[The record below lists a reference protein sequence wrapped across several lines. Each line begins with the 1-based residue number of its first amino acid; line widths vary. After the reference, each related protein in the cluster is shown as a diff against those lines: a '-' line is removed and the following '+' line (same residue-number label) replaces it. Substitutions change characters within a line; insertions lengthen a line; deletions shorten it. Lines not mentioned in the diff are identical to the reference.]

1 MSDTESN
8 GSGDY
13 SDAWSNVGLDI
24 EVSDIIV
31 DARDKTEGDIVGE
44 LKFHGVHSGKL
55 DVEVTLDNMCHKIA
69 ELTLNL
75 AKVAEHTQNQHHDTL
90 GDIEYHA
97 QWITKL
103 QKQIDWLAF
112 DKRNHTGK
120 KGKGKAKSKP

>member
-13 SDAWSNVGLDI
+13 DDALSDVGLDAD
-24 EVSDIIV
+24 VNDIITG
-31 DARDKTEGDIVGE
+31 AIDKTEGDIVGE

-55 DVEVTLDNMCHKIA
+55 DIDVTLNNMCHKIA

-75 AKVAEHTQNQHHDTL
+75 AKVAELTQTQHHNVEHDL
-90 GDIEYHA
+90 EDQA
-97 QWITKL
+97 QRSSKL

-112 DKRNHTGK
+112 DKRKHTGK
-120 KGKGKAKSKP
+120 KGEGKAKSKP